1 MCSILVN
8 CLKCGT
14 IYSFCEGLIN
24 RLNYIKGQIARFNAA
39 RIVRAAAE
47 DIVFFYL
54 LFLDFQ
60 SQAKPCLPSFVR
72 FTYKT
77 RQWIVFTSF

>member
-1 MCSILVN
+1 MCSILVD
-8 CLKCGT
+8 CLKCRR
-14 IYSFCEGLIN
+14 IHRFCERFIS

-39 RIVRAAAE
+39 RIVWAAAE
-47 DIVFFYL
+47 YTVFFYL

-60 SQAKPCLPSFVR
+60 SQVKPCLPSFVR
-72 FTYKT
+72 FAYKT